1 MMRSRVI
8 FLGAVILWIAA
19 GTAHADVAFPARLTL
34 EETEPGSYDVVF
46 TLPIVEGRKLRAEPL
61 LPPSCHDIT
70 EREVGVSA
78 VGHTTTWTV
87 ACDPPSLAG
96 EAVLIEGLLGT
107 QTDLAFTLTTLDG
120 RVYTGIL
127 RPSRPGFLV
136 PPPPSLPAIGGL
148 AVIEGMRRALRQL
161 PLWLLIFVA
170 VTAGARWREL
180 LAGVL
185 AFAVAHTMAQ
195 WLGGNGWL
203 LVHPLVRDS
212 FTLVSAALPAVAL
225 AGGGDRWRGWLEPLW
240 PATVLLGLLYGGA
253 RPEAL
258 PPDGLS
264 SSEQLLALGLFG
276 VGAGAGLLLISLAAV
291 ELRAVI
297 TLAAR
302 GRWWEITSRVIGYA
316 IGTIATGMVLARL
329 VAFGL
334 LAGEIQRAP
343 IELVLL
349 AFVLGPTLAL
359 AGVGGKW
366 AAVGFAGLAAA
377 GLVPGLLGAPLPLA
391 GVAVAGS
398 LLLFG
403 GALAADRPLPS
414 RWVIVAGVV
423 AVVGHSWTTGLELLE
438 NVSKSTGAAS
448 GAVLAA
454 TCVLFVGLAA
464 ARDLRSSTPVPTWA
478 RFLGLGVAAAA
489 ALWRLADYRIWWDTR
504 VATEAALGLVRVP
517 VVSSLLVIVALL
529 AWPRRGRVLKELGV
543 EHRPRVAHWL
553 LLGAAFLLLPIG
565 TVAVR
570 SPFFEPHAPEGE
582 DARRVV
588 ANVLSETYHAFNL
601 VDEDELYDTLADNV
615 TGDLVDDLYLDSRRR
630 LKAGTR
636 EGAEVTVRD
645 VSVLDIGEPLDLME
659 AGQGFAY
666 DCRWVVTARVRHLQ
680 HVHHRQNIYN
690 GMLTLEIDGDRWK
703 IAGVELR
710 SEDRVVLPWTPA

>member
-1 MMRSRVI
+1 M
-8 FLGAVILWIAA
+8 
-19 GTAHADVAFPARLTL
+19 
-34 EETEPGSYDVVF
+34 
-46 TLPIVEGRKLRAEPL
+46 
-61 LPPSCHDIT
+61 
-70 EREVGVSA
+70 
-78 VGHTTTWTV
+78 
-87 ACDPPSLAG
+87 
-96 EAVLIEGLLGT
+96 
-107 QTDLAFTLTTLDG
+107 
-120 RVYTGIL
+120 
-127 RPSRPGFLV
+127 
-136 PPPPSLPAIGGL
+136 
-148 AVIEGMRRALRQL
+148 
-161 PLWLLIFVA
+161 
-170 VTAGARWREL
+170 
-180 LAGVL
+180 
-185 AFAVAHTMAQ
+185 
-195 WLGGNGWL
+195 
-203 LVHPLVRDS
+203 
-212 FTLVSAALPAVAL
+212 
-225 AGGGDRWRGWLEPLW
+225 
-240 PATVLLGLLYGGA
+240 
-253 RPEAL
+253 
-258 PPDGLS
+258 
-264 SSEQLLALGLFG
+264 
-276 VGAGAGLLLISLAAV
+276 
-291 ELRAVI
+291 
-297 TLAAR
+297 
-302 GRWWEITSRVIGYA
+302 
-316 IGTIATGMVLARL
+316 
-329 VAFGL
+329 
-334 LAGEIQRAP
+334 
-343 IELVLL
+343 
-349 AFVLGPTLAL
+349 
-359 AGVGGKW
+359 
-366 AAVGFAGLAAA
+366 
-377 GLVPGLLGAPLPLA
+377 
-391 GVAVAGS
+391 
-398 LLLFG
+398 
-403 GALAADRPLPS
+403 
-414 RWVIVAGVV
+414 
-423 AVVGHSWTTGLELLE
+423 
-438 NVSKSTGAAS
+438 
-448 GAVLAA
+448 LAA
-454 TCVLFVGLAA
+454 TCVLFAGLAA
-464 ARDLRSSTPVPTWA
+464 ARDLRSSTPVPAWV

-517 VVSSLLVIVALL
+517 VVSALLVIVALL